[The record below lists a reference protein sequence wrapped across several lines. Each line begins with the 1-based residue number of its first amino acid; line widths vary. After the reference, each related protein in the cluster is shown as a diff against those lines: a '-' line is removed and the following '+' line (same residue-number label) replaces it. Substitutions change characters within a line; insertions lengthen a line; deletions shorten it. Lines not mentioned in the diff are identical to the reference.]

1 MNYGSKMKKQSAK
14 ILLLAA
20 LEATFILL
28 YTFTSNSEG
37 FEESQLIVTNSTENL
52 KQETINIL
60 EAKGNNCHRKQNP
73 FMVFSLKNMERRA
86 PKIHKQVFVTKRM
99 PKGNQVKLSSN
110 EYTILK
116 EWLNQLNSN

>member
-1 MNYGSKMKKQSAK
+1 MNHGSKMKKQSAK

-52 KQETINIL
+52 KQETFNIL
-60 EAKGNNCHRKQNP
+60 EAKCNNCHRKQNP

-86 PKIHKQVFVTKRM
+86 PKIQKQVFITKGM

-110 EYTILK
+110 EYAILK
-116 EWLNQLNSN
+116 EWLNKLNSN

>member
-1 MNYGSKMKKQSAK
+1 MNHGSKMKKQSAK

-28 YTFTSNSEG
+28 IAFTSNSE
-37 FEESQLIVTNSTENL
+37 EHSENYLIANNVNETL
-52 KQETINIL
+52 KQETFNIL

-73 FMVFSLKNMERRA
+73 FMVFSLKNMERRS